1 MLKQLIW
8 YQSTEKKKNLNKNS
22 QKIRIFALSFLVFIF
37 AQQII
42 WLPPWSLGYLH
53 LRRRCLPF
61 FFFCAAARAANENQY
76 KQKMPAILV
85 VAAQITLALSFMLS
99 ALFCFGLLA
108 FLLCLVFTLRCL
120 ADKAPLLRRCLAA
133 WLAGWSVLLVAT
145 AARHKRNRNTNKTTD
160 SKEL

>member
-1 MLKQLIW
+1 MIAPVVTWLF
-8 YQSTEKKKNLNKNS
+8 T
-22 QKIRIFALSFLVFIF
+22 FAASLSAV
-37 AQQII
+37 
-42 WLPPWSLGYLH
+42 
-53 LRRRCLPF
+53 

-85 VAAQITLALSFMLS
+85 VAAKITLALSFMLS

-120 ADKAPLLRRCLAA
+120 ADKAPLLRRCLVA

>member
-8 YQSTEKKKNLNKNS
+8 YHSTEKKNLNKNS

-61 FFFCAAARAANENQY
+61 FFLRCCTRCQRKPIQTKNAGNFSCCCSNHIGALIY
-76 KQKMPAILV
+76 V
-85 VAAQITLALSFMLS
+85 VCSFLFWTFGFFTLLSFYAALSRWQS
-99 ALFCFGLLA
+99 ALVASLFGGM
-108 FLLCLVFTLRCL
+108 
-120 ADKAPLLRRCLAA
+120 
-133 WLAGWSVLLVAT
+133 AGWLVSVVGGDRCAP
-145 AARHKRNRNTNKTTD
+145 
-160 SKEL
+160 